1 MAIAR
6 PQPPVPLRV
15 TLLPPDDV
23 PPPEEVLPPEDES
36 GQIVELPPIEQEQRP
51 EAADYLAEYDR
62 VVPEETRAERFR
74 VNPEVLSPEYADEDE
89 QKEEQA
95 EPSEVEEPADGAT
108 VGTERFDPD
117 RDGRLAAVKA
127 TWDWTNRTG
136 ESAPT
141 DGSLAESLLKGAPQN
156 DRLLEKRSDRTELN
170 TKEYLYA
177 GYLARVRRLVNFYWQ
192 QHIDALPRTVSLSR
206 PAYTTQVNAVLD
218 GQGMLEHVEVTVS
231 SSNKG
236 RLRRSCVSCRR
247 SVPQPTGGSRGAG
260 RSRVSTHHGFHRA
273 VGHGQSPIP
282 GVDPRAGV
290 QFPGILKS
298 PR

>member
-1 MAIAR
+1 M
-6 PQPPVPLRV
+6 
-15 TLLPPDDV
+15 
-23 PPPEEVLPPEDES
+23 
-36 GQIVELPPIEQEQRP
+36 
-51 EAADYLAEYDR
+51 
-62 VVPEETRAERFR
+62 VPEETRAEQFR

-156 DRLLEKRSDRTELN
+156 DRLGKALRPYGVEHQ
-170 TKEYLYA
+170 EYLYA

-218 GQGMLEHVEVTVS
+218 GQGMLEHVE
-231 SSNKG
+231 
-236 RLRRSCVSCRR
+236 
-247 SVPQPTGGSRGAG
+247 
-260 RSRVSTHHGFHRA
+260 
-273 VGHGQSPIP
+273 
-282 GVDPRAGV
+282 
-290 QFPGILKS
+290 
-298 PR
+298 